1 MTRVG
6 LPILIA
12 RFYVVMI
19 VLFIFLPIGML
30 VTFSFQ
36 DGRLPIPPFTG
47 PSLRWYGEVLSDRD
61 MISALL
67 SSLGV
72 GAAAAAHDS

>member
-36 DGRLPIPPFTG
+36 DG
-47 PSLRWYGEVLSDRD
+47 
-61 MISALL
+61 
-67 SSLGV
+67 
-72 GAAAAAHDS
+72 